1 MQEEFTQTRK
11 SGKLPPEAIA
21 LLKAW
26 WSAHITWPYPEARG
40 PRAKRHVVPAALHL
54 RAPAQDADKAA
65 LQKEAKLTMTQINN
79 WFINQRKRHWQKLF
93 EDRPPE
99 TEEAARGAL
108 IKRYGSLANAVG
120 AMGQA

>member
-1 MQEEFTQTRK
+1 MAVPGGAGPE
-11 SGKLPPEAIA
+11 GKTSCRPGCA
-21 LLKAW
+21 
-26 WSAHITWPYPEARG
+26 
-40 PRAKRHVVPAALHL
+40 HL
-54 RAPAQDADKAA
+54 RAQAQDTDKAA

-93 EDRPPE
+93 EDGPPE
-99 TEEAARGAL
+99 TEEAARRAL